1 MQTKGKQNMYNSYYE
16 INSRK
21 VRSILDIYQRERTMQ
36 QSVWEVNQIFTYKK
50 SSNLKFPFKN
60 ENENT

>member
-1 MQTKGKQNMYNSYYE
+1 
-16 INSRK
+16 
-21 VRSILDIYQRERTMQ
+21 MQ

-60 ENENT
+60 ENENTWTEQSN